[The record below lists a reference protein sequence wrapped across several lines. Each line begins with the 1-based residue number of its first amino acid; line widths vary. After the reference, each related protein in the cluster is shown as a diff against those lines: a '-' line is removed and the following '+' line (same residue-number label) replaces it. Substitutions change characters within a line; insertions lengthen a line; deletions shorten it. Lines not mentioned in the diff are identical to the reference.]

1 MRDYKQR
8 TVSEI
13 IQETPQDFFNKL
25 KDIFNFTL
33 DVCALPE
40 NAKCEKFYTPA
51 DNGLEQKWEGG
62 VWCNPPYGKDIEAW
76 VRKASY
82 EIKQD
87 YCNFIVM
94 LIPARTDT
102 KWFHNYV
109 LPYSKI
115 FYIKGRLKFGSN
127 KGSAPFP
134 SILAIYFK
142 EFR

>member
-33 DVCALPE
+33 DVCALPD

-62 VWCNPPYGKDIEAW
+62 YGATLRM
-76 VRKASY
+76 V
-82 EIKQD
+82 
-87 YCNFIVM
+87 
-94 LIPARTDT
+94 
-102 KWFHNYV
+102 
-109 LPYSKI
+109 KI
-115 FYIKGRLKFGSN
+115 
-127 KGSAPFP
+127 
-134 SILAIYFK
+134 
-142 EFR
+142 